1 MTDFSDLISGYH
13 RFRSSGWAM
22 QRGRWAELAEGQSPK
37 VMVVACSDSRVDPA
51 TIFDASPGEMF
62 IVRNVAN
69 LVPPFELGGG
79 RHGVSAALEFAVTQL
94 EVPEVLVMGHG
105 SCGGCAAA
113 LTQNFKNAKPG
124 EGGFISRWI
133 EMLDEAR
140 EDVVR
145 QYGAGP
151 TPEAIRA
158 MEHEAVK
165 VSIANLRTFPCI
177 QEREAAG
184 RIRLHGAWFAIDGG
198 ELYVLDPASGEFCLA

>member
-1 MTDFSDLISGYH
+1 MTDFSDLISGYR
-13 RFRSSGWAM
+13 RFRSSGWTT
-22 QRGRWAELAEGQSPK
+22 QRERWAELAEGQSPR
-37 VMVVACSDSRVDPA
+37 VMVVACSDSRVDPS

-94 EVPEVLVMGHG
+94 EVPEVVVMGHG

-133 EMLDEAR
+133 EMLDDAR
-140 EDVVR
+140 EEVVR
-145 QYGAGP
+145 EHGSAA
-151 TPEAIRA
+151 TRDAIRA

-184 RIRLHGAWFAIDGG
+184 KIRLHGAWFAIDGG
-198 ELYVLDPASGEFCLA
+198 ELYVLDSESGEFSPA